1 MHSSD
6 KRILFIDDERTLV
19 KLSVSFLKKKGYEAI
34 GTSLPEEALRLFK
47 CDPNSFDMV
56 ITDISMP
63 KMDGIT
69 LVKQMKEIND
79 NIRVI
84 FLSGVIETHY
94 EKIENSIIID
104 KPVKPDYL
112 ISLIENDI
120 WVRDKSQKSK
130 FLDYWNSKINIV
142 Y

>member
-120 WVRDKSQKSK
+120 
-130 FLDYWNSKINIV
+130 
-142 Y
+142 